1 MKMRFRLLLP
11 LLFLASTC
19 LPIASSGP
27 SQKATYAR
35 DPSSGLLMA
44 PDWELVRNNCIM
56 CHSMMIVV
64 AQRGTRTSWE
74 RTLEWMR
81 TQAGM
86 PELSSDS
93 AQRILRYLE
102 VHQGPIA
109 VGRRRPIQADLMPP
123 NPSASP

>member
-1 MKMRFRLLLP
+1 VKTRFRLLLP
-11 LLFLASTC
+11 LLLLASTR
-19 LPIASSGP
+19 LPMAGSEP
-27 SQKATYAR
+27 SQKPTYSR

-64 AQRGTRTSWE
+64 AQRGTRTRWE

-86 PELSSDS
+86 PELSPDV
-93 AQRILRYLE
+93 AHRILRYLE
-102 VHQGPIA
+102 VHQAPIA
-109 VGRRRPIQADLMPP
+109 VGRRRPIPPDLMPP
-123 NPSASP
+123 NPYASQ